1 MQTNAM
7 EHGHSGVTAE
17 AVILDLLMS
26 APVAAPDLKERVR
39 QRVTGLKD
47 KQYKLVLDGLVAA
60 RKVHGRLK
68 VGKNGKPSK
77 SIEAYAFGAPPPPPP
92 PARERAP
99 KALLAALQEGPLVPA
114 ELKQRVRRTVTGLTE
129 ADYKACVAELS
140 EQRKLYGRR
149 KRGANGKLTKTV
161 AVYSL
166 GPLAEEFVT
175 PVVERW
181 KEMRAEAADAGLKD
195 EVLIPALLQ
204 ALGLPG
210 SSSRPAMAA
219 LPPGQDRDEVLSS
232 VRAHVARE
240 GHGALIPIRRLRSA
254 LQLAKDRFDAA
265 LLELYGDDAI
275 ILHHHDYVGN
285 LTEAERNELVMDRH
299 GNYYIGVALRGEP

>member
-1 MQTNAM
+1 MNAT
-7 EHGHSGVTAE
+7 EQGHSGTTAE

-26 APVAAPDLKERVR
+26 APVAAPDLKKRVR
-39 QRVTGLKD
+39 QRVTGLND
-47 KQYKLVLDGLVAA
+47 TQYKQVLDGLVAA
-60 RKVHGRLK
+60 RKVHGRFK

-92 PARERAP
+92 PPREGAP
-99 KALLAALQEGPLVPA
+99 KAILAVLQEGPLVPA
-114 ELKQRVRRTVTGLTE
+114 ELKQRVRRTVTGLTD

-140 EQRKLYGRR
+140 KQRKVYGRR
-149 KRGANGKLTKTV
+149 KRAANGKPTKTV
-161 AVYSL
+161 AAYSL
-166 GPLAEEFVT
+166 APVADEFVT

-181 KEMRAEAADAGLKD
+181 KEMRAEAAAAGLKD
-195 EVLIPALLQ
+195 ETLVAALLD
-204 ALGLPG
+204 ALGLSG
-210 SSSRPAMAA
+210 SSSPRPTPGP
-219 LPPGQDRDEVLSS
+219 PPGQDRDEVLRS

-240 GHGALIPIRRLRSA
+240 GHGALIPIRRLRST

-285 LTEAERNELVMDRH
+285 LSEAERNELVMDRH

>member
-7 EHGHSGVTAE
+7 EHGHSGATAE

-26 APVAAPDLKERVR
+26 APVAAPDLKKRVR
-39 QRVTGLKD
+39 QRVIGLKD
-47 KQYKLVLDGLVAA
+47 TQYKQVLAGLVAA
-60 RKVHGRLK
+60 RKVHGRAKL
-68 VGKNGKPSK
+68 GKNGKPSK
-77 SIEAYAFGAPPPPPP
+77 SIETYAFGAPPPPPP
-92 PARERAP
+92 PPRERAP
-99 KALLAALQEGPLVPA
+99 KALLTVLRDGPLVPA
-114 ELKQRVRRTVTGLTE
+114 ELKRRVRLMVPGLSE
-129 ADYKACVAELS
+129 SDYKTCVAELS

-149 KRGANGKLTKTV
+149 KRAANGKPTK
-161 AVYSL
+161 AIAAYSL
-166 GPLAEEFVT
+166 VPLADEFVT

-181 KEMRAEAADAGLKD
+181 QQMRAEATTAGLDD
-195 EVLIPALLQ
+195 ETLAAALLE
-204 ALGLPG
+204 ALRLPG
-210 SSSRPAMAA
+210 SSSPRPVPA
-219 LPPGQDRDEVLSS
+219 LPNGQDRDEVLRS

-240 GHGALIPIRRLRSA
+240 GHGALIPIRRLRGA

-265 LLELYGDDAI
+265 LLELYGNDSI